1 MKKIITT
8 IALVVICLSLISG
21 GTLAY
26 YTTTGTARNV
36 ITTGGVNI
44 KVIEYQMGENGLVP
58 YPKDEK
64 IPVMPAT
71 EVSKIVTIKNVQAD
85 CYVRARI
92 EMILKDA
99 NKNVIELPQ
108 ETMNSMIRLQMS
120 PLGWTELD
128 GWWYYNDV
136 LPSGSET
143 PPLMNGVEFDGPNLS
158 NEYQNCTLYVNV
170 YAQAVQSANNETD
183 VLTDRGWP
191 A

>member
-44 KVIEYQMGENGLVP
+44 KVTEYQMGVNGLEP
-58 YPKDEK
+58 YPTDEK
-64 IPVMPAT
+64 IVVMPAT
-71 EVSKIVTIKNVQAD
+71 EVSKIVTVKNVQAD

-108 ETMNSMIRLQMS
+108 ETMDSMIRLQMS

-143 PPLMNGVEFDGPNLS
+143 HPLMNGVEFDGPNLS

-170 YAQAVQSANNETD
+170 YAQAVQYANNETD